1 MYSHT
6 ENSGE
11 PRRRGDRR
19 EELRELERLRT
30 ADLSRSPSTATH
42 RPARFSFRALRVS
55 AVRISAIALGAC
67 AVLFSTGCIDGG
79 ITKPENPS
87 FAIKAKDAAALLK
100 QMSADPRPLE
110 RPLVILAGIGEPGL
124 GPMLLERRLRGVV
137 LVDDADGRRRTLQVS
152 YAFHSSFEGCRRT
165 VVDAVERAFPC
176 DDPDQTT
183 EVDVIGISLGGT
195 VARYAALPPPQQAA
209 GLPQRVDDAPH
220 AHKRLR
226 IARLFTISAPHIGA
240 IQADH
245 TPPILPLYGE
255 LRTGSPFMT
264 KLGESSAFAGYTIY
278 PYVRLGDKT
287 VGVENAAPKGQIPHW
302 LPNLPFEIAHG
313 QAWTDPRILADI
325 ARRLR
330 NEPPLATDPPAP
342 LPDLSPHGTESAHSA
357 AP

>member
-1 MYSHT
+1 
-6 ENSGE
+6 
-11 PRRRGDRR
+11 
-19 EELRELERLRT
+19 
-30 ADLSRSPSTATH
+30 
-42 RPARFSFRALRVS
+42 
-55 AVRISAIALGAC
+55 
-67 AVLFSTGCIDGG
+67 
-79 ITKPENPS
+79 
-87 FAIKAKDAAALLK
+87 
-100 QMSADPRPLE
+100 MSADPRPLD
-110 RPLVILAGIGEPGL
+110 RPLVILAGIGDPGI
-124 GPMLLERRLRGVV
+124 GPMLLERRLREVV
-137 LVDDADGRRRTLQVS
+137 QVDDDEGDPRTLQVS
-152 YAFHSSFEGCRRT
+152 YAFHTSFEGCRRT

-195 VARYAALPPPQQAA
+195 VARYAALGPPKSSDTSPQH
-209 GLPQRVDDAPH
+209 PDDAPH

-240 IQADH
+240 LQADH
-245 TPPILPLYGE
+245 TPSIFPLYGE

-264 KLGESSAFAGYTIY
+264 KLGESSASTHYSIC

-330 NEPPLATDPPAP
+330 NEPPLAADPPAP
-342 LPDLSPHGTESAHSA
+342 LPDLTPHEPNPPSSSAPPA
-357 AP
+357 GK

>member
-1 MYSHT
+1 MQYSPLICP
-6 ENSGE
+6 S
-11 PRRRGDRR
+11 PLRSSRLASRVSVSPSLRR
-19 EELRELERLRT
+19 EPSPVSCRLGV
-30 ADLSRSPSTATH
+30 L
-42 RPARFSFRALRVS
+42 ALLILTL
-55 AVRISAIALGAC
+55 AP
-67 AVLFSTGCIDGG
+67 TGCIDIG

-110 RPLVILAGIGEPGL
+110 RPLVILAGIGDPGL
-124 GPMLLERRLRGVV
+124 GPMLLERRLREVV
-137 LVDDADGRRRTLQVS
+137 RVDDPEGRRRSLQVS
-152 YAFHSSFEGCRRT
+152 YAFNSTFEGCRRT

-195 VARYAALPPPQQAA
+195 VARYASMGPPEQAA
-209 GLPQRVDDAPH
+209 AAPQRVDDAPH

-226 IARLFTISAPHIGA
+226 IARLFTISAPHVGA
-240 IQADH
+240 TQAGH

-264 KLGESSAFAGYTIY
+264 KLAASSASVSYPIY

-287 VGVENAAPKGQIPHW
+287 VGVENAAPQGQIARW

-313 QAWTDPRILADI
+313 QAWTDPRIVADI

-330 NEPPLATDPPAP
+330 DESPLSTDPPAP
-342 LPDLSPHGTESAHSA
+342 LPDLTPHDTGTPGSP
-357 AP
+357 APEPSH